1 MAAWVSSLRAGI
13 AGGCRCSE
21 EMKSMEAITTAM
33 MSVETP
39 LLEKQ
44 LRVVVQIGLWYW
56 LL

>member
-44 LRVVVQIGLWYW
+44 LRVAVQIGLWYR

>member
-1 MAAWVSSLRAGI
+1 MAAWVSSLRTGI
-13 AGGCRCSE
+13 AGSCRCSE

-39 LLEKQ
+39 LLENQ
-44 LRVVVQIGLWYW
+44 LRIAVQIGLWYR